1 MNIVERVGLCYARA
15 VEIIG
20 PAPYVRTRYSY
31 GGGHPG
37 FGPSFG
43 ILQDTHVLGLDCSGF
58 GSDVLHAGGL
68 LGKPPVRA
76 SLDTAE
82 FASWAEEGPGKLLT
96 VWVRND
102 AAESGVH
109 HMRLEFHNHER
120 SAGFCEAPHD
130 GAFCNWLDGVPDL
143 SDYAPRHWAPA

>member
-1 MNIVERVGLCYARA
+1 MTIKQRVDRCYARA

-20 PAPYVRTRYSY
+20 PPPYVRTRYSF

-43 ILQDTHVLGLDCSGF
+43 ILEDMRVFGEDCSGF
-58 GSDVLHAGGL
+58 ASDVLHTGHI
-68 LGKPPVRA
+68 LGKPPVNVA
-76 SLDTAE
+76 LDTAE
-82 FASWAEEGPGKLLT
+82 FLGYGLSGPGKLLS

-109 HMRLEFHNHER
+109 HMRLEFHGRGIHR
-120 SAGFCEAPHD
+120 FCEAPHD
-130 GAFCNWLDGVPDL
+130 GDFCQWLDGVPDL
-143 SDYAPRHWAPA
+143 AGYSVRHWEDA